1 MTIQNYS
8 EYFTNE
14 DLNGSFGLKKNSV
27 NHDRF
32 YQTFFEQNYAIL
44 YLKIYFMINSIQST
58 NCRTV
63 RLQAI
68 QIVK

>member
-32 YQTFFEQNYAIL
+32 YQSFFEQTYAIL

-58 NCRTV
+58 NCNTA
-63 RLQAI
+63 RL
-68 QIVK
+68 KGPKLFR